1 MRIEYKFT
9 FADSV
14 LFQAVHQFLSPQ
26 VQLIYGAM
34 FAVIFFAEAR
44 DTPVSQALATAGAI
58 WLVMWVLQFACNAL
72 ILVSRKN
79 HSVLTTH
86 RIEIQ
91 ETGLVEET
99 KFNKSLFYWP
109 GIVKVVSRPGYI
121 AIYVSSQQAHVIPKR
136 AFSSQSEAEQF
147 KTAVLERMQLARGH
161 A

>member
-14 LFQAVHQFLSPQ
+14 LFQAIHQFLSPQ
-26 VQLIYGAM
+26 VQMIYGAM
-34 FAVIFFAEAR
+34 FAVIYLAEAR
-44 DTPVSQALATAGAI
+44 DTPILQALATAGAI
-58 WLVMWVLQFACNAL
+58 WLAMWVLQFVCNAV
-72 ILVSRKN
+72 IVSRKN

-91 ETGLVEET
+91 EAGLFEET

-109 GIVKVVSRPGYI
+109 GLVKVVSRPGYI

-136 AFSSQSEAEQF
+136 AFSSQSEAERF
-147 KTAVLERMQLARGH
+147 KTTVLERMQPARGH